1 MPITFEQISFTYDS
15 IPKKRK
21 SKQQLDCDASI
32 NWVLKDLSLTI
43 DDTEFLGVAG
53 KNGCG
58 KSTLIQHM
66 NGLLS
71 PSMGRV
77 LVDGLDISDKK
88 NATLARQKIGVVFQ
102 YPERQL
108 FAETVLQDVSFG
120 PRNIGM
126 SEDDIFLS
134 AKEAIQRVGL
144 DFETIK
150 DKSPFELSGGQ
161 MRRVAFAGI
170 LAMGP
175 KILVLDE
182 PLSGLD
188 PSVRSE
194 MLELIDTLHE
204 SGTGIVM
211 VSHNMDDIAAHCKR
225 MIIISGGKIVAQGS
239 PEEVFANSEI
249 INLHATGVP
258 TAVSIACEL
267 RNKGLNIPS
276 GYYTAQSLA
285 EKIHD
290 LYQEG

>member
-88 NATLARQKIGVVFQ
+88 NAMFARQKIGVVFQ

-188 PSVRSE
+188 PSARSE
-194 MLELIDTLHE
+194 MLELIDNLHE

>member
-1 MPITFEQISFTYDS
+1 MPITFEQISFTYDA
-15 IPKKRK
+15 IPKKKR
-21 SKQQLDCDASI
+21 SKLSPDHLGSI
-32 NWVLKDLSLTI
+32 NWVLKDFSLNI
-43 DDTEFLGVAG
+43 EDAEFLGIAG

-71 PSMGRV
+71 PTQGRV

-88 NATLARQKIGVVFQ
+88 NAMQARQKIGVVFQ

-120 PRNIGM
+120 PKNIGM
-126 SEDDIFLS
+126 SEDDIRHS
-134 AKEAIQRVGL
+134 AKEAILRVGL
-144 DFETIK
+144 DFEEIK

-170 LAMGP
+170 LAMRP

-188 PSVRSE
+188 PSARSE
-194 MLELIDTLHE
+194 MLKLIDDLHA

-225 MIIISGGKIVAQGS
+225 MIIISDGEIVAQGS

-258 TAVSIACEL
+258 TAVAIACEL
-267 RNKGLNIPS
+267 RNQGVNIQS
-276 GYYTAQSLA
+276 GYYTAQTLA
-285 EKIHD
+285 KKIYE
-290 LYQEG
+290 LYLED

>member
-15 IPKKRK
+15 IPKKKK
-21 SKQQLDCDASI
+21 SKHKLELNASI
-32 NWVLKDLSLTI
+32 NWVLKNLSLSI

-71 PSMGRV
+71 PSTGRV

-88 NATLARQKIGVVFQ
+88 NAMLARQKIGVVFQ

-126 SEDDIFLS
+126 SEDDIYLS

-170 LAMGP
+170 LAMRP
-175 KILVLDE
+175 NILVLDE

-188 PSVRSE
+188 PSARSE
-194 MLELIDTLHE
+194 MLELIDNLHS

-225 MIIISGGKIVAQGS
+225 MVIISDGQIVAQGS
-239 PEEVFANSEI
+239 PEEIFSDPEI
-249 INLHATGVP
+249 INSHSVGVP
-258 TAVSIACEL
+258 TAVSIANEL
-267 RNKGLNIPS
+267 RQQGIAIPQ
-276 GYYTAQSLA
+276 GYYTPTSLA
-285 EKIHD
+285 NKIYD